1 MTVLRRTLFRQAG
14 GPAEMPMGPPPP
26 QMQMG
31 PPPQMAQQAPPP
43 DVESQL
49 NAVEQQ
55 AAAGGEQA
63 GLEYLAGTMEGID
76 AAQSFEE
83 VINAMRGN
91 EAPMQE
97 RRMELAGYVG
107 DEDAYRTPD
116 SVLAMV
122 QPTIL
127 LTEEG
132 AMDSGIGQLMQA
144 LSDDVEMMGP
154 EGEPTPVGQG
164 VGELLVQGQPAP
176 AAPPAMPPQMPPQMP
191 PEMMAFNGGPV
202 VKKYAK
208 GDPDGVT
215 NQITPQELR
224 NLYTT
229 QLLTSTLG
237 DSQSTSDIGDLYE
250 SYLPDLQQILGDTDE
265 LRKRR
270 EGLRMAESG
279 FQLMSGRDKAGK
291 NISGRPF
298 LSQVGS
304 ALGTYTGGRAKD
316 LEADRSRDL
325 AIKTLAYKQAAGQQ
339 QFERQAASTLNQA
352 MLGAAAKNLFD
363 PGDYSISTI
372 ANADG
377 SETPVRINKK
387 TGTVATVPMGAV
399 RQDIISF
406 GSGKEGDYIR
416 VFGLESPAYGLGTMN
431 KTNVDVFE
439 QGLSTYLNPVTQEGG
454 VSVFENALPKSLAK
468 TILQR
473 LENSELATNLD
484 QRIINEARRVAAV
497 SEQEAFFEAAENI
510 NKAPLLIKP
519 GMEFEQSFDALASVK
534 GGLNNMLIYGASFGN
549 FRPEAINSARIAN
562 EAALTTLLNRTRMMF
577 REDLVGKPFASDA
590 EMLLKEVSVLD
601 PSTVFTNSELAY
613 AQAQAMKTI
622 IQKMKADRDN
632 ILGNV
637 AASESD
643 RAAAEKMKGPLEW
656 MEDNFEN
663 LIKGFTRINGDILRT
678 QKRLNVPVSKPI
690 TPVITDEEIV
700 ELDGL

>member
-176 AAPPAMPPQMPPQMP
+176 AAPPAMPPQMP

>member
-1 MTVLRRTLFRQAG
+1 
-14 GPAEMPMGPPPP
+14 
-26 QMQMG
+26 
-31 PPPQMAQQAPPP
+31 
-43 DVESQL
+43 
-49 NAVEQQ
+49 
-55 AAAGGEQA
+55 
-63 GLEYLAGTMEGID
+63 
-76 AAQSFEE
+76 
-83 VINAMRGN
+83 
-91 EAPMQE
+91 
-97 RRMELAGYVG
+97 
-107 DEDAYRTPD
+107 
-116 SVLAMV
+116 
-122 QPTIL
+122 
-127 LTEEG
+127 
-132 AMDSGIGQLMQA
+132 
-144 LSDDVEMMGP
+144 
-154 EGEPTPVGQG
+154 
-164 VGELLVQGQPAP
+164 
-176 AAPPAMPPQMPPQMP
+176 
-191 PEMMAFNGGPV
+191 
-202 VKKYAK
+202 
-208 GDPDGVT
+208 
-215 NQITPQELR
+215 
-224 NLYTT
+224 
-229 QLLTSTLG
+229 
-237 DSQSTSDIGDLYE
+237 
-250 SYLPDLQQILGDTDE
+250 
-265 LRKRR
+265 
-270 EGLRMAESG
+270 MAEAG